1 MSSVTFCNL
10 VNQDCM
16 YNNASLSILYYYV
29 NKGQAILEKIL
40 VHCTLMYCQVDRQI
54 IIFLSN
60 LFKKNIFNYFYA
72 KQNKNP
78 FICWNSFLKY
88 CWYQGRFDGSVLF
101 QKTKNTLW
109 MALTF
114 QKCLSYIFV
123 LCYLYYASVDLYF
136 PYYIWC
142 TLY

>member
-1 MSSVTFCNL
+1 MSSVILLIRIACTTISC
-10 VNQDCM
+10 Q
-16 YNNASLSILYYYV
+16 SLSILYYYV
-29 NKGQAILEKIL
+29 KVRPSLKKYL
-40 VHCTLMYCQVDRQI
+40 FTVLSCTVRQI
-54 IIFLSN
+54 DKL
-60 LFKKNIFNYFYA
+60 LFFFQIYLKRTIFNYFHA
-72 KQNKNP
+72 KQNKNT

-88 CWYQGRFDGSVLF
+88 FWYQGRFDGSVLF

-136 PYYIWC
+136 PYYICC